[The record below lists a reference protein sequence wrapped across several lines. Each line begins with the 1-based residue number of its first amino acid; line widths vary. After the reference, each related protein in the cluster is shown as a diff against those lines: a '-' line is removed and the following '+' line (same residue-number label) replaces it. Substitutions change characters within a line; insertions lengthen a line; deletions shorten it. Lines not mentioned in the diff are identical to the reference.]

1 MKIKLSCSLI
11 LTDCP
16 CCPVK
21 PVIYFLTPRLFPT
34 ELKDVL
40 LVTSEQHLAASVI
53 M

>member
-1 MKIKLSCSLI
+1 MKIKLPCSLL

-16 CCPVK
+16 WCHVK
-21 PVIYFLTPRLFPT
+21 PLINFLTPRLFPP

-40 LVTSEQHLAASVI
+40 LGTSAEHLAASVI